1 MKSYVLV
8 VFATVYA
15 GMILGGLPRLALDRT
30 GVALLG
36 AIALLA
42 GGAMTLSQAGAAVD
56 VPTLALLFGLMV
68 VSAQLRLGGFY
79 ARVAAALATA
89 DVAPAALLALLVAVT
104 GALSAIFTNDVV
116 CLAMAPVWIDAC
128 ARRRLDPVPF
138 LLGLAC
144 AANVGSAATLIGNP
158 QNMLIGQTLALPF
171 NAYLAY
177 AALPTVLGLVVVWGV
192 IAWQQRGDWRAPAGA
207 ADVAS
212 RARDDVAPFDA
223 WQTAKGL
230 AVAAA
235 LLLVFVATSWPREV
249 AALAGAGALL
259 LSRRLH
265 SRDKLGLVDWPLL
278 VLFLGLFVV
287 NGAFAETG
295 IAAEAVAALRDRGV
309 DLAQPRSLILAT
321 VALSNLVSNVPAVML
336 LLPHVQAPA
345 GGPLLALASTLA
357 GNLLL
362 VGSIANLIVV
372 DAASRHGIPI
382 DWRRHAR
389 TGVPI
394 TLLTLAIL
402 ALGTLLA

>member
-1 MKSYVLV
+1 MLV
-8 VFATVYA
+8 VFTTVYT
-15 GMILGGLPRLALDRT
+15 GMILGELPRLAIDRT

-42 GGAMTLSQAGAAVD
+42 GGAMTLAQAGGSVD

-79 ARVAAALATA
+79 ARVAGALAAA
-89 DVAPAALLALLVAVT
+89 DVSPPALLALLVAVT
-104 GALSAIFTNDVV
+104 GLLSAVFTNDVV
-116 CLAMAPVWIDAC
+116 CLAMAPIWIDAC

-138 LLGLAC
+138 LLALAC

-158 QNMLIGQTLALPF
+158 QNILIGQTLALSF
-171 NAYLAY
+171 NGYLGY
-177 AALPTVLGLVVVWGV
+177 AASPTLFGLVVVWAV
-192 IAWQQRGDWRAPAGA
+192 VALQQRGNWGGPGVAADRAP
-207 ADVAS
+207 DQ
-212 RARDDVAPFDA
+212 DEEIAPFDA

-235 LLLVFVATSWPREV
+235 LLIVFVATPWPREV
-249 AALAGAGALL
+249 AALAGAGVLL

-287 NGAFAETG
+287 NGALAETG
-295 IAAEAVAALRDRGV
+295 VAAAAVAALRDQGI
-309 DLAQPRSLILAT
+309 DLVQPGWLLAAT

-336 LLPHVQAPA
+336 LLPHAKGPA

-357 GNLLL
+357 GNLIL

-382 DWRRHAR
+382 TWRRHAR
-389 TGVPI
+389 SGIPI
-394 TLLTLAIL
+394 TLLTLL
-402 ALGTLLA
+402 PLLLWGRS